1 MFRWRASSYARPQ
14 NVRSPTTPR
23 EPLRTPS
30 YLLKGGLRGL
40 RLSPPVLLG
49 VAAAPALTVRAGE
62 PLPEHSSRGACA
74 RPRRPVAMRPR
85 SARAKVREAQAEFER
100 AQSQRDKASASRR
113 ESFEQAQATGLTV
126 RDIAEETGL
135 GFERVAGILRG
146 GHLTAT
152 DDR

>member
-1 MFRWRASSYARPQ
+1 
-14 NVRSPTTPR
+14 
-23 EPLRTPS
+23 
-30 YLLKGGLRGL
+30 
-40 RLSPPVLLG
+40 
-49 VAAAPALTVRAGE
+49 
-62 PLPEHSSRGACA
+62 
-74 RPRRPVAMRPR
+74 MRPR

-135 GFERVAGILRG
+135 GFERVAVVLRG
-146 GHLTAT
+146 GHFTAT